1 MPFNARPQ
9 VKSAPLTS
17 KTMSDIKDDPQRH
30 SPDGGEGK
38 KEEGTDSNHDF
49 LAPEKKPAKTAAD
62 LQKLRLERLMKNP
75 DKPVHIPDRPKERQ
89 FRAAPEFV
97 RDVMGSSAGAGSGE
111 FHVYRALRRR
121 EFSRQEYLHKQADK
135 SDLDE
140 EYHQKLEDNKKA
152 AEERTAKKR
161 AKRQRA
167 KQKAKLK
174 KMEKDKAEGKAK
186 EEEEDSDEEEGQGE
200 EEEEE
205 PHFVIGGK

>member
-1 MPFNARPQ
+1 MSDPKENHQ
-9 VKSAPLTS
+9 EKGDSKNDDETDSAP
-17 KTMSDIKDDPQRH
+17 
-30 SPDGGEGK
+30 
-38 KEEGTDSNHDF
+38 SNDF
-49 LAPEKKPAKTAAD
+49 FPPEKKPAKTAAD

-75 DKPVHIPDRPKERQ
+75 AKPVHIPDRPKERQ
-89 FRAAPEFV
+89 FRAPPEFV

-121 EFSRQEYLHKQADK
+121 EYSRQEYLNKQSDK
-135 SDLDE
+135 SDLDD

-174 KMEKDKAEGKAK
+174 KMEKDKAEGKEK
-186 EEEEDSDEEEGQGE
+186 EEEEEESDEEEGRE